1 MSRDVE
7 VTDYCSVTLQ
17 TRERTTTEKRPLEQY
32 ERKGYA
38 LGEGDRAKALDAAVA
53 LTASRWGP
61 PFDTPYDEAGEWW
74 IHGYEYAATAVEN
87 AIVEALTEGEQ

>member
-1 MSRDVE
+1 MSRNAD
-7 VTDYCSVTLQ
+7 VTDYCSVTLR
-17 TRERTTTEKRPLEQY
+17 TRDRQETDKTPLEQY

-38 LGEGDRAKALDAAVA
+38 LGDGPEAKALDAAVA

-74 IHGYEYAATAVEN
+74 TYGYEFAATAVEN
-87 AIVEALTEGEQ
+87 AIVDALTEGEQ